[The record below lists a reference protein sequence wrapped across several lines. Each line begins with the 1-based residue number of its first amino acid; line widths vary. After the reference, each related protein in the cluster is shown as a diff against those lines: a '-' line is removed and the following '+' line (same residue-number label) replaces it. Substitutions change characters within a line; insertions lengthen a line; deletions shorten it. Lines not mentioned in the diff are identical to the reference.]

1 MAHREVV
8 ICSPVRTAIGT
19 YGGSLK
25 DTTAVDLGA
34 AAVRATLARANVSP
48 DKVSTVV
55 IGNVIQA
62 GNKMNPA
69 RQAAIQWWPTGRSP
83 GDDR

>member
-25 DTTAVDLGA
+25 DTPAVDLGA

-55 IGNVIQA
+55 MGNVIQA
-62 GNKMNPA
+62 GNKMN
-69 RQAAIQWWPTGRSP
+69 RVSSCHQWWYTCRSP